1 MMRTA
6 IVGNA
11 GGGKST
17 LARQMAANLCV
28 PHIEVDRLLWREG
41 WVETSPEVYERQHAD
56 VIVADG
62 WVIDGL
68 GRLDSIPHRLSR
80 ATHIVLIDM
89 PLWMHYWLAA
99 ERQIAWAVGLLE
111 HSPGGLTK
119 MPSTEALF
127 QAMWNVEQSWM
138 PEIRALCAEAEQQGK
153 AVVRLASVEEI
164 DAFSLSQAVA
174 AK

>member
-1 MMRTA
+1 VICRQPPFRTPD
-6 IVGNA
+6 VLSGRSRKLKREVSEKF
-11 GGGKST
+11 KSKIDASG
-17 LARQMAANLCV
+17 ARPC
-28 PHIEVDRLLWREG
+28 
-41 WVETSPEVYERQHAD
+41 S
-56 VIVADG
+56 
-62 WVIDGL
+62 L
-68 GRLDSIPHRLSR
+68 GH

-89 PLWMHYWLAA
+89 SLWMHYWLAA
-99 ERQIAWAVGLLE
+99 ERQIAWAVGSLE

-127 QAMWNVEQSWM
+127 QAIWDVEQSWM

-174 AK
+174 AIADEHPK